1 MISRKTRHGL
11 LRWKIALFIAILTI
25 IVILGFWI
33 ANKNS
38 ATFTAQKA
46 QEVLDTAIENIYQ
59 EAEGD
64 NFLLKCLK
72 DRNKVTVNNIVNKD
86 NSLYADCTVTTIDAA
101 SAIIDFMT
109 TCEMENELS
118 YNEIIY
124 IIETKINESTVIEK
138 NFLVEFRDE
147 EGKYKAILQ
156 EEFILF
162 YFGNMQEMI
171 PVLNEIL
178 LEG

>member
-109 TCEMENELS
+109 TYEMENELS

-162 YFGNMQEMI
+162 YLGNMQEMI